1 MFADRVAQTTTTT
14 GTGTYDLIDPPT
26 GQYLSAVAS
35 VGTGGRL
42 TYIVQMDGV
51 WEICWGVVTAGSP
64 ATLTRNLIRSST
76 GALINWTSGT
86 KSVSSIGQSDLTR
99 FGARGNIPAS
109 AGTANAQTV
118 THITPMRFRTTGVQ
132 VAFRPGNTNTGATTL
147 NVDGTGAAAV
157 VRPDGSACVGGE
169 LRANYMAEVNFDGTS
184 WRLVALPALPLPV
197 ATAGSGIGQV
207 TNIVSPS
214 AGAAVVAPTP
224 GTWWCTVYGFN
235 SPAGTWNFQVVSDV
249 YAGGAT
255 IISAPGV
262 IFAGSAI
269 RIA

>member
-1 MFADRVAQTTTTT
+1 MFADRVSQTTTTT

-26 GQYLSAVAS
+26 GQYFSAVAS

-42 TYIVQMDGV
+42 TYLVQMDGV

-147 NVDGTGAAAV
+147 NVDSTGAAAV
-157 VRPDGSACVGGE
+157 VRPDGTACVGGE

-184 WRLVALPALPLPV
+184 WRLVALPATPL
-197 ATAGSGIGQV
+197 ASGTTGIGEKQY
-207 TNIVSPS
+207 IASPS
-214 AGAAVVAPTP
+214 AGAAITAPAG
-224 GTWWCTVYGFN
+224 GTWECEVLGFT
-235 SPAGTWNFQVVSDV
+235 SPGGVHNFQGAAGV

-255 IISAPGV
+255 IASGV
-262 IFAGSAI
+262 AGVQFAGFAK

>member
-1 MFADRVAQTTTTT
+1 MLADRVSQTTTTT

-42 TYIVQMDGV
+42 TYLVQMDGV
-51 WEICWGVVTAGSP
+51 WEHCWGVVTAGSP

-76 GALINWTSGT
+76 GSLINWASGT
-86 KSVSSIGQSDLTR
+86 KSISSCDQADLAR
-99 FGARGNIPAS
+99 FGARGNIPTS

-118 THITPMRFRTTGVQ
+118 THVTPMRFRTTGMQ
-132 VAFRPGNTNTGATTL
+132 VAFRPGNANTGAATL
-147 NVDGTGAAAV
+147 NVDSTGAAAV

-169 LRANYMAEVNFDGTS
+169 LRANYQAEVNWDGTS
-184 WRLVALPALPLPV
+184 WRLVALPAAPLPV
-197 ATAGSGIGQV
+197 GSAGAGIGLV

-214 AGAAVVAPTP
+214 AGAAVTAPSP
-224 GTWWCTVYGFN
+224 GTWLCTVYGFN
-235 SPAGTWNFQVVSDV
+235 SPAGTWNFQVVCDV
-249 YAGGAT
+249 YAAGAS
-255 IISAPGV
+255 IISSPGV
-262 IFAGSAI
+262 IFAGSAY